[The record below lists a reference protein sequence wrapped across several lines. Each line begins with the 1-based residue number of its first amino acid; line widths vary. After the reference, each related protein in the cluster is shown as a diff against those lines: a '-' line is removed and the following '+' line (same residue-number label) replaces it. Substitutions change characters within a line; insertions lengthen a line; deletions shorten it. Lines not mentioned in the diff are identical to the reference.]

1 MPTTA
6 LFLFDMHCGGTTA
19 VCTPDVL
26 LPDEGIYKASA
37 PQLWL
42 LECYKS
48 MWKEFKA
55 MQRPGDDT
63 LVVFGGDELDGGRRR
78 VGQRIAGG
86 NMAIQRQIFY
96 DLLDIGLEIS
106 GPVDGMMFCAGT
118 PFHAGADAEDEWEIA
133 GRVGGIYFRQKPVA
147 DKLDLK
153 IDGVHLWVQHHSWG
167 AQRPWTVGA
176 NADRMAAAI
185 IAQQGERN
193 WPIPDLVLCGHRH
206 IISDSG
212 ETFIR
217 PRVVI
222 SGAFQLMTEWVRKT
236 TAGIMLADTGGILV
250 RFEKGQYDLKVKR
263 FSPEPDEPMV
273 WPPADG
279 PTIIDASTGRRKRW
293 WKLGQ

>member
-42 LECYKS
+42 LECYKAV
-48 MWKEFKA
+48 WEEFKE
-55 MQRPGDDT
+55 MQRPGDHT
-63 LVVFGGDELDGGRRR
+63 LVVFGGDELDGGRRW

-133 GRVGGIYFRQKPVA
+133 GRVGAILWRKKAVA
-147 DKLDLK
+147 DKWGLK
-153 IDGVHLWVQHHSWG
+153 IDGVHLWVQHHAWG
-167 AQRPWTVGA
+167 ARRPWTKGA

-185 IAQQGERN
+185 IAQQGERG
-193 WPIPDLVLCGHRH
+193 WPIPDLVLCGHQH
-206 IISDSG
+206 IVSDSG

-217 PRVVI
+217 PRVII
-222 SGAFQLMTEWVRKT
+222 SPAFQLMTEWVRKT
-236 TAGIMLADTGGILV
+236 SAGIMLSDIGGILV
-250 RFEKGQYDLKVKR
+250 RFDAGHAEVVVRR
-263 FSPEPDEPMV
+263 FLPEPDEPMA
-273 WPPADG
+273 WPPAEE
-279 PTIIDASTGRRKRW
+279 PTVIDAGTGRKKRW
-293 WKLGQ
+293 WKL